1 MDISEIKNAI
11 HETQMDLLGRAIDGR
26 TLTYWVN
33 VISNREGTIDD
44 FVDNIITSNEYILNI
59 TNVFKDEL
67 YSLVGYGNNNELE
80 IEYFKNSVYKQI
92 KETKKPFSKRDMINL
107 ICKLDCFKNKYANII
122 KTEYNSVFNSNCDD
136 NYIDYYLDKFR
147 TSFDLNTEMLL
158 DAIRSNHIIDSIVEN
173 VHDIYTPTNLI
184 NENNI
189 ELNTQYVELFFKTF
203 ERPMFVEEY
212 FYYVIK
218 NKIYNFEDIHE
229 KYVLNMNTFT
239 NITIEYTNKIPNEY
253 TFVKKYLLFN
263 ESNKY
268 DEDFFRSVIDEA
280 VTSIEYENEMKRIVT
295 SKYYAM
301 YNENL
306 ENDDILYYF
315 SRIKQLKLNL
325 QDDTVEGQIVKLKT
339 ETDLYIRNIF
349 EIYTT
354 VLDRKPDVNE
364 IGTLLSKYR
373 TSGDSDIVNN
383 YLEIEL
389 VKSIEFNEI
398 IKKKIQESFLEKFNK
413 EILPSKLYA
422 IMRICIKDIENSN
435 MLFADVCLQ
444 INEFTF

>member
-1 MDISEIKNAI
+1 MDISEIKNAV

-33 VISNREGTIDD
+33 IISNREGTIDD
-44 FVDNIITSNEYILNI
+44 FVENIITSNEYILNV
-59 TNVFKDEL
+59 TNIFKDEL
-67 YSLVGYGNNNELE
+67 YSLVGYGNNNNNELE
-80 IEYFKNSVYKQI
+80 IEYFKKIVSKWI
-92 KETKKPFSKRDMINL
+92 KETKKPFSKEDMFFF
-107 ICKLDCFKNKYANII
+107 ICNLDCFRNKYTNII
-122 KTEYNSVFNSNCDD
+122 KTEYNSFFNSNCDD
-136 NYIDYYLDKFR
+136 NYIEYYLEKFR
-147 TSFDLNTEMLL
+147 TSFDLNTEKLL
-158 DAIRSNHIIDSIVEN
+158 DAIRSNHTIDTIVEN
-173 VHDIYTPTNLI
+173 LHDIRTP
-184 NENNI
+184 ENNV
-189 ELNTQYVELFFKTF
+189 ELNTKCVELFFKTF

-218 NKIYNFEDIHE
+218 NKIYNFEDIYE

-268 DEDFFRSVIDEA
+268 DDDFFKSVIDEV

-315 SRIKQLKLNL
+315 SRIKHLKLNL
-325 QDDTVEGQIVKLKT
+325 QDDTVEGQIIKLKT

-383 YLEIEL
+383 YLEIDL
-389 VKSIEFNEI
+389 VKSIEFNEM

-422 IMRICIKDIENSN
+422 IMRTCIKDIENSN

>member
-1 MDISEIKNAI
+1 
-11 HETQMDLLGRAIDGR
+11 L
-26 TLTYWVN
+26 
-33 VISNREGTIDD
+33 
-44 FVDNIITSNEYILNI
+44 
-59 TNVFKDEL
+59 
-67 YSLVGYGNNNELE
+67 
-80 IEYFKNSVYKQI
+80 
-92 KETKKPFSKRDMINL
+92 
-107 ICKLDCFKNKYANII
+107 
-122 KTEYNSVFNSNCDD
+122 
-136 NYIDYYLDKFR
+136 
-147 TSFDLNTEMLL
+147 
-158 DAIRSNHIIDSIVEN
+158 
-173 VHDIYTPTNLI
+173 HDIRTP
-184 NENNI
+184 ENNV
-189 ELNTQYVELFFKTF
+189 ELNTKCVELFFKTF

-218 NKIYNFEDIHE
+218 NEIYNFEDIYE
-229 KYVLNMNTFT
+229 KFVLNMNTFT

-253 TFVKKYLLFN
+253 TFVKKYLIFN

-268 DEDFFRSVIDEA
+268 DDDFFKSVIDEV
-280 VTSIEYENEMKRIVT
+280 VTSIEYENEMKRIVA

-325 QDDTVEGQIVKLKT
+325 QDDTVEGQIIKLKT

-383 YLEIEL
+383 YLEIDL
-389 VKSIEFNEI
+389 VKSIEFNEM

-422 IMRICIKDIENSN
+422 NMRTCIKDIENSN